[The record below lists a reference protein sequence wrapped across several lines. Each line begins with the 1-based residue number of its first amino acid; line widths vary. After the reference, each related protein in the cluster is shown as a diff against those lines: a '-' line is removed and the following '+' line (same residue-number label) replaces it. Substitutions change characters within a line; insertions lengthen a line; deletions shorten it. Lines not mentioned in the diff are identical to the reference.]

1 MVEIIHD
8 KLVRDNIPKIINDQ
22 DNQSCEYY
30 TIKDEDEYF
39 KYLVRKVV
47 EEINEFY
54 QTPTSEEMADVIEVL
69 LTIGQLKNLDYR
81 KIEKTRLK
89 KLIEKGGFKK
99 KYILKKVINK

>member
-30 TIKDEDEYF
+30 TIENEDEYF

-54 QTPTSEEMADVIEVL
+54 QTPTSEEMADVMEVL
-69 LTIGQLKNLDYR
+69 MAIIK
-81 KIEKTRLK
+81 LK
-89 KLIEKGGFKK
+89 KIDVHIVESTRIKILLEKGGFKK
-99 KYILKKVINK
+99 KYVLKRVLNK

>member
-30 TIKDEDEYF
+30 TIEDEDEYF
-39 KYLVRKVV
+39 KYLVKKVV

-54 QTPTSEEMADVIEVL
+54 HNPISEEMPDVMEVL
-69 LTIGQLKNLDYR
+69 MSIIKLKNIDVHTV
-81 KIEKTRLK
+81 ESTRIK
-89 KLIEKGGFKK
+89 KLLEKGRFDK
-99 KYILKKVINK
+99 KYVLKRVIKH